1 MAVLLLIYLLN
12 KYSDIS
18 LEWAIVI
25 GVLFVVLNFLSMYAP
40 HIAKNK
46 VGNAAANYMKLPLI
60 LILTVLVLLS
70 SSEFYESVS
79 VVSVMLLIALPVL
92 GIPIQAL
99 VMKMA
104 RSKTASEDKGVHMSS
119 LAPSVKAKSTLVAGI
134 GSMAVNVEKHL
145 QAHSKTPRHIKG
157 FIKCKKEESVVT
169 NDRIIGDLESIH
181 SYLSEN
187 PVDEI
192 VIALPVKPSK
202 KVKSIIEVADYHGI
216 RVKYVPDYQGLL
228 GTNYKITRYGHID
241 AINVRQVPL
250 DDPLAFWVKNS
261 FDKVFAFLALVAL
274 SPLFLVIALL
284 IKLDSPGP
292 LFYCPIRTGKAG
304 KQFRIYKFRSMRC
317 NDDESKGTLSTKQND
332 ERITKVGK
340 VLRKYSLDELPQ
352 FLNVLLGDM
361 SVVGPRPHRNFLN
374 KQFQISEKRYMVRH
388 YFKPG
393 ITGWAQINGWR
404 GPTETQEQ
412 KSQRTLHDLWYIENW
427 TLWLDMKIIYLT
439 IFGRKT
445 HQGAF

>member
-1 MAVLLLIYLLN
+1 MIKYKSYSGTVSDGGYFVAVLLLIYLLN

-157 FIKCKKEESVVT
+157 FIK
-169 NDRIIGDLESIH
+169 IGRAH
-181 SYLSEN
+181 
-187 PVDEI
+187 V
-192 VIALPVKPSK
+192 
-202 KVKSIIEVADYHGI
+202 
-216 RVKYVPDYQGLL
+216 
-228 GTNYKITRYGHID
+228 
-241 AINVRQVPL
+241 
-250 DDPLAFWVKNS
+250 
-261 FDKVFAFLALVAL
+261 
-274 SPLFLVIALL
+274 
-284 IKLDSPGP
+284 
-292 LFYCPIRTGKAG
+292 
-304 KQFRIYKFRSMRC
+304 
-317 NDDESKGTLSTKQND
+317 
-332 ERITKVGK
+332 
-340 VLRKYSLDELPQ
+340 
-352 FLNVLLGDM
+352 
-361 SVVGPRPHRNFLN
+361 
-374 KQFQISEKRYMVRH
+374 
-388 YFKPG
+388 
-393 ITGWAQINGWR
+393 
-404 GPTETQEQ
+404 
-412 KSQRTLHDLWYIENW
+412 
-427 TLWLDMKIIYLT
+427 
-439 IFGRKT
+439 
-445 HQGAF
+445 